1 MEEETKG
8 DDRRRKRMCRRQ
20 RQKYRDGVTRA
31 NEGQFEN
38 EKRTSGSRQK
48 REMGE

>member
-1 MEEETKG
+1 MEEEKKG
-8 DDRRRKRMCRRQ
+8 DDRRQKRMCRRQ
-20 RQKYRDGVTRA
+20 RQKCRDRVMRA

-38 EKRTSGSRQK
+38 EKRMSGSRQK